1 MVTVALRL
9 ILNKEEFPNEIIE
22 EFAKANTIRNN
33 IIHEAKTNVSRE
45 DVQNGIIYDVYH
57 SSKNIRILIVTK
69 RHQLKI
75 DPFT

>member
-45 DVQNGIIYDVYH
+45 DEEKAYKMVSYMMSIIH
-57 SSKNIRILIVTK
+57 P
-69 RHQLKI
+69 KI
-75 DPFT
+75 YEY